1 MFGMGSALHDYSDE
15 EQDIGKVYDRVLMRR
30 LLSYLKPYKLQL
42 LIIGLLIIGNT
53 LSRLV
58 GPYLMQV
65 AIDRHITPGVLDGL
79 STIAIFLVLGLVSE
93 FVFSYF
99 EEYRMQMIGQ
109 HAMHDLRQTLFSH
122 LQRLDVQFFDKNPV
136 GRLMTRVMGDVQV
149 LNELFASGVIT
160 VFANLLN
167 ILGIMGAMLLY
178 NWRLALVAFTVIPII
193 FGATLVYQ
201 IYSRRA
207 FREQRKQLARI
218 NAFLQENI
226 VGMTTMKLFAQER
239 RSYLRFNE
247 RNRKYLSANLKS
259 IFYFSIF
266 HPLIEVMAS
275 LATAVIIWYGGGQIV
290 QGALS
295 FGVLVAFIRYAERIF
310 WPIRELSEKYTI
322 FQNAMASSERI
333 FQLLDTQPAIVSAV
347 PKSGSETLKGEIEF
361 RNVWLAYN
369 DDNYVL
375 RDVSFKVKPG
385 EKVALVG
392 HTGAGKTSIINLL
405 CRFYEINKGQILID
419 GVDIREMNLEELRE
433 AISIVQQNIFL
444 FSDSIE
450 RNISLGN
457 PSISS
462 EQVARASRD
471 VHLDRFVQKMP
482 EVYGTEVKE
491 DGAGLSVGQKQL
503 VAFARALASDP
514 SILILDGGNLSV
526 DTETEIL
533 IEDALSRLMENR
545 TSVVIAHRLSTIQ
558 NADKIIVMHRGEIR
572 ETGRTTSYYRRVASI
587 IGYTSCNTRDRRKRQ
602 LKFLSAFNALVP
614 HNIRRHLHDQSD

>member
-1 MFGMGSALHDYSDE
+1 MFGMGGDLYEYSDE
-15 EQDIGKVYDRVLMRR
+15 EQDLGKVYDRVLMKR
-30 LLSYLKPYKLQL
+30 LLAYLKPYKFQL
-42 LIIGLLIIGNT
+42 LIIGFLMVGNT
-53 LSRLV
+53 LARLV
-58 GPYLMQV
+58 GPYLTQI
-65 AIDRHITPGVLDGL
+65 AIDQHITPGIREGL
-79 STIAIFLVLGLVSE
+79 STIAIFLVVGLVSE

-99 EEYRMQMIGQ
+99 EEYKMQMIGQ
-109 HAMHDLRQTLFSH
+109 HVMHDLRQTLFSH
-122 LQRLDVQFFDKNPV
+122 LQRLDVQFFDRNPV

-167 ILGIMGAMLLY
+167 ILGIMVAMLLY
-178 NWRLALVAFTVIPII
+178 NWKLALVTFAVIPII
-193 FGATLVYQ
+193 FGATLIYQ

-247 RNRKYLSANLKS
+247 RNRRYLAANLKS

-266 HPLIEVMAS
+266 HPLIEVTAS

-290 QGALS
+290 QGALT
-295 FGVLVAFIRYAERIF
+295 FGVLLAFIRYAERFF
-310 WPIRELSEKYTI
+310 WPVRELSEKYTI

-333 FQLLDTQPAIVSAV
+333 FQLLDTQPTVVSTV
-347 PKSGSETLKGEIEF
+347 PKSSSKDLKGEIEF
-361 RNVWLAYN
+361 RNVWFAYN
-369 DDNYVL
+369 DDDYVL

-405 CRFYEINKGQILID
+405 CRFYDINKGQILID
-419 GVDIREMNLEELRE
+419 GVDIREMNLEELRK

-462 EQVARASRD
+462 EQVARASKD

-482 EVYGTEVKE
+482 QVYGTKIKE

-514 SILILDGGNLSV
+514 SILILDEATSSV

-533 IEDALSRLMENR
+533 IEDALNRLMEDR

-572 ETGRTTSYYRRVASI
+572 ETGTHNELLQRGGIYHRLY
-587 IGYTSCNTRDRRKRQ
+587 Q
-602 LKFLSAFNALVP
+602 LQYKGQERSGN
-614 HNIRRHLHDQSD
+614 

>member
-1 MFGMGSALHDYSDE
+1 MFGMGGDLHEYSDE
-15 EQDIGKVYDRVLMRR
+15 EQELGKVYDRVLMKR
-30 LLSYLKPYKLQL
+30 LLAYLKPYKFQL
-42 LIIGLLIIGNT
+42 VLIGFCILGNT
-53 LSRLV
+53 LAVLAR
-58 GPYLMQV
+58 PALMQL
-65 AIDRHITPGVLDGL
+65 AIDEKLTPGQLEGL
-79 STIAIFLVLGLVSE
+79 STIAIYMVLALISQ

-99 EEYRMQMIGQ
+99 EEYRTQLVGQ
-109 HAMHDLRQTLFSH
+109 HVMRDLRQTLFMH
-122 LQRLDVQFFDKNPV
+122 LQRLDVQFFDRNPV

-149 LNELFASGVIT
+149 LNELFSSGVIT
-160 VFANLLN
+160 AFANLLH
-167 ILGIMGAMLLY
+167 IAGIMVAMLLY
-178 NWRLALVAFTVIPII
+178 NWKLALATFTVIPII

-247 RNRKYLSANLKS
+247 RNRKYLAANLRS

-266 HPLIEVMAS
+266 HPLIEVTGS
-275 LATAVIIWYGGGQIV
+275 LAIAVIIWYGGGQIV
-290 QGALS
+290 QDALTL
-295 FGVLVAFIRYAERIF
+295 GVLVAFIGYAERLF

-333 FQLLDTQPAIVSAV
+333 FQLLDTQLTIASTASSSGN
-347 PKSGSETLKGEIEF
+347 PKVLKGEIEF
-361 RNVWLAYN
+361 RNVWFAYN
-369 DDNYVL
+369 DDDYVL
-375 RDVSFKVKPG
+375 RDVSFTVKPG

-392 HTGAGKTSIINLL
+392 HTGAGKSSIINILS
-405 CRFYEINKGQILID
+405 RFYEINKGQILID
-419 GVDIREMNLEELRE
+419 GVDIRDMALEELRE

-450 RNISLGN
+450 RNISLGK
-457 PSISS
+457 SAVSS
-462 EQVARASRD
+462 EQVKQAAKD

-482 EVYGTEVKE
+482 EIYGTVVKE
-491 DGAGLSVGQKQL
+491 DGGGLSVGQKQL

-514 SILILDGGNLSV
+514 SILVLDEATSSV

-558 NADKIIVMHRGEIR
+558 NADKIIVLHRGEIR
-572 ETGRTTSYYRRVASI
+572 ETGTHAALLQQRGIYYRL
-587 IGYTSCNTRDRRKRQ
+587 YQ
-602 LKFLSAFNALVP
+602 LQYKGQEAL
-614 HNIRRHLHDQSD
+614 RGR

>member
-1 MFGMGSALHDYSDE
+1 MFGMGGNLYEYSDE
-15 EQDIGKVYDRVLMRR
+15 EQDLGKVYDRVLMKR
-30 LLSYLKPYKLQL
+30 LLAYLKPYKLQM
-42 LIIGLLIIGNT
+42 LIIGLLMVGNT
-53 LSRLV
+53 LARLV
-58 GPYLMQV
+58 GPYLTQI
-65 AIDRHITPGVLDGL
+65 AIDRHIMPGVLEGL
-79 STIAIFLVLGLVSE
+79 STIAMLLVLALVSE

-109 HAMHDLRQTLFSH
+109 HVMHDLRQTLFSH

-167 ILGIMGAMLLY
+167 ILGIMVAMLLY
-178 NWRLALVAFTVIPII
+178 NWKLALVTFAVIPII

-239 RSYLRFNE
+239 RSHLRFNE
-247 RNRKYLSANLKS
+247 RNRRYLSANLRS

-266 HPLIEVMAS
+266 HPLIEVTAS
-275 LATAVIIWYGGGQIV
+275 VATAVIIWYGGGQIV
-290 QGALS
+290 QGALT
-295 FGVLVAFIRYAERIF
+295 FGVLVAFIRYAERFF
-310 WPIRELSEKYTI
+310 WPVRELSEKYTI

-333 FQLLDTQPAIVSAV
+333 FQLFDTQPTIASTV
-347 PKSGSETLKGEIEF
+347 PKSGVEGLKGEIEF
-361 RNVWLAYN
+361 RNVWFAYN
-369 DDNYVL
+369 DDDYVL

-419 GVDIREMNLEELRE
+419 GVDIQEMNLEELRE

-462 EQVARASRD
+462 EQVARASKD

-482 EVYGTEVKE
+482 EVYGTQIKE

-514 SILILDGGNLSV
+514 SILILDEATSSV

-533 IEDALSRLMENR
+533 IEDALKRLMENR

-572 ETGRTTSYYRRVASI
+572 ETGTHNELLQKGGIYHRLYQLQYK
-587 IGYTSCNTRDRRKRQ
+587 GQEKRGG
-602 LKFLSAFNALVP
+602 
-614 HNIRRHLHDQSD
+614 

>member
-1 MFGMGSALHDYSDE
+1 MFGMGGDLHEYSDE
-15 EQDIGKVYDRVLMRR
+15 EQELGKVYDRVLMKR
-30 LLSYLKPYKLQL
+30 LLAYLKPYRLQMV
-42 LIIGLLIIGNT
+42 IIGLLIVGNT
-53 LSRLV
+53 LSRLA
-58 GPYLMQV
+58 GPFLMQI
-65 AIDRHITPGVLDGL
+65 AIDRHIMPGVLEGIG
-79 STIAIFLVLGLVSE
+79 TIAIFMVLGLVSE

-109 HAMHDLRQTLFSH
+109 HVMRDLRQSLFSH

-149 LNELFASGVIT
+149 LNELFTSGVIT
-160 VFANLLN
+160 IFANLLN
-167 ILGIMGAMLLY
+167 ILGIMVVMLLY
-178 NWRLALVAFTVIPII
+178 NWKLAVATFTVMPII
-193 FGATLVYQ
+193 FGATLIYQ

-226 VGMTTMKLFAQER
+226 VGMTTMKLFAQEQQ
-239 RSYLRFNE
+239 SYLRFNE
-247 RNRKYLSANLKS
+247 RNRKYLSANLRS

-290 QGALS
+290 QGALT
-295 FGVLVAFIRYAERIF
+295 FGVLVAFIRYAERFF

-333 FQLLDTQPAIVSAV
+333 FQLLDTQPSIASTARKSRN
-347 PKSGSETLKGEIEF
+347 PKALKGEIEF
-361 RNVWLAYN
+361 RNVWFAYN
-369 DDNYVL
+369 DDDYVL
-375 RDVSFKVKPG
+375 RDVSFTVKPG

-419 GVDIREMNLEELRE
+419 GMDIREMELEELRE

-450 RNISLGN
+450 RNISLGK
-457 PSISS
+457 PSVSS
-462 EQVARASRD
+462 EQVKQAAKD

-482 EVYGTEVKE
+482 DIYGTVVKE
-491 DGAGLSVGQKQL
+491 DGGGLSVGQKQL

-514 SILILDGGNLSV
+514 SILILDEATSSV
-526 DTETEIL
+526 DTETELL

-558 NADKIIVMHRGEIR
+558 NADNIIVMHRGEIR
-572 ETGRTTSYYRRVASI
+572 EIGTHNALLKQEGIYYRLYQLQYKAQE
-587 IGYTSCNTRDRRKRQ
+587 RKEN
-602 LKFLSAFNALVP
+602 L
-614 HNIRRHLHDQSD
+614 

>member
-1 MFGMGSALHDYSDE
+1 MFGMGSNLYEYSE
-15 EQDIGKVYDRVLMRR
+15 EEEDLGKVYDRVLMKR
-30 LLSYLKPYKLQL
+30 LLAYLKPYTFQL
-42 LIIGLLIIGNT
+42 FVIALLMVGNT
-53 LSRLV
+53 LSLLV
-58 GPYLMQV
+58 GPFLMQI
-65 AIDRHITPGVLDGL
+65 AIDRHITPGELEGL
-79 STIAIFLVLGLVSE
+79 STIAAFLVLGLIGQ

-109 HAMHDLRQTLFSH
+109 NVMRDLRHTLFSH
-122 LQRLDVQFFDKNPV
+122 LQRLDVQYFDKNPV

-149 LNELFASGVIT
+149 LNELFTSGVIT
-160 VFANLLN
+160 VFGNLLS
-167 ILGIMGAMLLY
+167 ILGIMVAMLLY
-178 NWRLALVAFTVIPII
+178 NWKLALITFTVIPII
-193 FGATLVYQ
+193 FGATLIYQ

-207 FREQRKQLARI
+207 FREQRKQYARI

-226 VGMTTMKLFAQER
+226 VGMTTMKLFTQER
-239 RSYLRFNE
+239 RSHLRFNE
-247 RNRKYLSANLKS
+247 RNRRYLAANLKS

-275 LATAVIIWYGGGQIV
+275 LAIAVIIWYGGGQIV
-290 QGALS
+290 QGVLT
-295 FGVLVAFIRYAERIF
+295 FGVLVAFIRYAERFF

-333 FQLLDTQPAIVSAV
+333 FQLLDTEPTIVSTV
-347 PKSGSETLKGEIEF
+347 EKSGKETLKGEIEF
-361 RNVWLAYN
+361 RNVWFAYN
-369 DDNYVL
+369 DDDYVL
-375 RDVSFKVKPG
+375 RDVSFKVEPG

-419 GVDIREMNLEELRE
+419 GVDIQKMNLEEMRR

-444 FSDSIE
+444 FSDTIE
-450 RNISLGN
+450 RNISLGDT
-457 PSISS
+457 SISS
-462 EQVARASRD
+462 EQVVRASQD

-482 EVYGTEVKE
+482 DVYGTEIKE
-491 DGAGLSVGQKQL
+491 DGGGLSVGQKQL

-514 SILILDGGNLSV
+514 SILILDEATSSV

-572 ETGRTTSYYRRVASI
+572 ETGSHNELLQKNGIYYRLYQLQYK
-587 IGYTSCNTRDRRKRQ
+587 GQERKRK
-602 LKFLSAFNALVP
+602 L
-614 HNIRRHLHDQSD
+614 

>member
-1 MFGMGSALHDYSDE
+1 MFGMGSNLYEYSDE
-15 EQDIGKVYDRVLMRR
+15 EDNIGKVYDRELMKR
-30 LLSYLKPYKLQL
+30 LIAYLKPYKFQL
-42 LIIGLLIIGNT
+42 VVIAFLMVGTT

-58 GPYLMQV
+58 GPYLMQI
-65 AIDRHITPGVLDGL
+65 AIDRHIIPGELEGL
-79 STIAIFLVLGLVSE
+79 GLIAAFLVMGLIGE
-93 FVFSYF
+93 FLFSYF
-99 EEYRMQMIGQ
+99 EEYRMQMVGQ
-109 HAMHDLRQTLFSH
+109 HVMRDLRHTLFSH
-122 LQRLDVQFFDKNPV
+122 LQRLDVQYFDKNPV

-149 LNELFASGVIT
+149 LNELFTSGVIT
-160 VFANLLN
+160 VFGNLLS
-167 ILGIMGAMLLY
+167 ILGIMVAMLLY
-178 NWRLALVAFTVIPII
+178 NWRLAFVTFAVIPII

-207 FREQRKQLARI
+207 FREQRKQYARI

-247 RNRKYLSANLKS
+247 RNRRYLAANLNS

-266 HPLIEVMAS
+266 HPLIEVTAS
-275 LATAVIIWYGGGQIV
+275 LATAVIIWFGGGQIV
-290 QGALS
+290 QGALT
-295 FGVLVAFIRYAERIF
+295 FGVLVAFIRYAERFF

-333 FQLLDTQPAIVSAV
+333 FQLLDTEPDIVSTTE
-347 PKSGSETLKGEIEF
+347 KRGIKTLKGEIEF
-361 RNVWLAYN
+361 RNVWFAYN
-369 DDNYVL
+369 DEDYVL

-419 GVDIREMNLEELRE
+419 GVDLRDMNLEELRS

-444 FSDSIE
+444 FSETIE

-457 PSISS
+457 TSIPTQ
-462 EQVARASRD
+462 QVVQASKN
-471 VHLDRFVQKMP
+471 VHLDRFVQKMSDKY
-482 EVYGTEVKE
+482 ETEIKE
-491 DGAGLSVGQKQL
+491 EGGGLSVGQKQL
-503 VAFARALASDP
+503 VAFARALASNP
-514 SILILDGGNLSV
+514 SILILDEATSSV

-533 IEDALSRLMENR
+533 IEDALSRLMEDR

-572 ETGRTTSYYRRVASI
+572 EIGTHNDLLQKGGIYYRL
-587 IGYTSCNTRDRRKRQ
+587 YQ
-602 LKFLSAFNALVP
+602 LQYKGQEG
-614 HNIRRHLHDQSD
+614 R